1 MKGGVQRGWVGG
13 VVRGLRR
20 WVSGVVGRRRLRVI
34 LWLVVRKSAGVW
46 VWVWGCV
53 LGGGV
58 VGDGQGGG

>member
-46 VWVWGCV
+46 VWVWVCV